1 MIWAWKGDGLRLNTA
16 SKKNIILL
24 YFVYRKK
31 KGIYYN
37 SKCEVF
43 ISYKGRLLQECF
55 WLMLLY
61 LHRAFLCFCTPN
73 LVRKFLLGMPHVLKH
88 LTFVTYFLRTCFS
101 FPVLSKPVSLTFDIK
116 RMYFKKD
123 WARRIMVPC
132 HVLYIEKKFLETL
145 WACIQL
151 NKIHIEFH
159 STSFQQIYLWIRLQS
174 MPYVLFRLLQ
184 R

>member
-1 MIWAWKGDGLRLNTA
+1 M
-16 SKKNIILL
+16 L
-24 YFVYRKK
+24 YFLHRKK
-31 KGIYYN
+31 EIYYN
-37 SKCEVF
+37 SKCGVF

-61 LHRAFLCFCTPN
+61 LHRACLCFCSPN

-101 FPVLSKPVSLTFDIK
+101 FPVLSKPVSLTFDRK

-132 HVLYIEKKFLETL
+132 HLLYIEKEVFRNIVSMHT
-145 WACIQL
+145 
-151 NKIHIEFH
+151 IEQN
-159 STSFQQIYLWIRLQS
+159 TYLGS
-174 MPYVLFRLLQ
+174 
-184 R
+184 

>member
-1 MIWAWKGDGLRLNTA
+1 MKFLYHTREDSFRNVSDQCYFICIVPFFVSVLQ
-16 SKKNIILL
+16 ILL
-24 YFVYRKK
+24 K
-31 KGIYYN
+31 
-37 SKCEVF
+37 
-43 ISYKGRLLQECF
+43 
-55 WLMLLY
+55 
-61 LHRAFLCFCTPN
+61 
-73 LVRKFLLGMPHVLKH
+73 KFLLGMPHVLKH

-132 HVLYIEKKFLETL
+132 HVLHIEKKFLETL

-151 NKIHIEFH
+151 NKIHIEVH